1 MSANCLTILWL
12 PGKTLQSLHFFRRK
26 KTLLLTK
33 MVVIREGLHFD
44 CDLENEIYFIRCKK
58 MLKTMYEVLLLGFGH
73 VLIIAAVAAESF
85 VRDILSSGF
94 FSYSFYVIWILWY
107 WPLGM
112 ILIDK
117 GLHKQE
123 TRKREFFGNISLS
136 HLYRMDPMSE

>member
-1 MSANCLTILWL
+1 
-12 PGKTLQSLHFFRRK
+12 
-26 KTLLLTK
+26 
-33 MVVIREGLHFD
+33 
-44 CDLENEIYFIRCKK
+44 
-58 MLKTMYEVLLLGFGH
+58 MYEVLLLGFGH

-94 FSYSFYVIWILWY
+94 FSYSFYVIWTLWY

-123 TRKREFFGNISLS
+123 TKKRELFRQYKPVTFVPPGS
-136 HLYRMDPMSE
+136 HEWVVNLE